1 MKHILFFALISLV
14 LSSCIKNNPDPS
26 WLEVNEWT
34 LIENPNYAYF
44 QGELTHNF
52 TDAWVFVD
60 DKVIGV
66 FEVPFKIPIL
76 KDGNVNIKIYPAIRN
91 NGISATKKIYPFV
104 EVYEINADLVKNE
117 VLTLN
122 PITQY
127 ISSTHFWIE
136 DFEDPGL
143 DITDDINSATNIQT
157 GNDPLILKWGNA
169 YGEVNLTTTDST
181 WVAYT
186 TNQLGNMVLPKGQ
199 EVYLEIDYYNT
210 NSLVTGVLAI
220 SPTSVKNNQNI
231 MLNAQNPSSVKWKKI
246 YIDLKEIISNS
257 AGANQFSQSFQANLD
272 KGDTEGLII
281 LDNVKIV
288 HF

>member
-1 MKHILFFALISLV
+1 MKHLFFLAIFSYI
-14 LSSCIKNNPDPS
+14 LSSCIKNNPDPA

-52 TDAWVFVD
+52 TDAWVFVN

-76 KDGNVNIKIYPAIRN
+76 MDGNVNIKVYPAIRN

-104 EVYEINADLVKNE
+104 EAYEINANLVKNE

-122 PITQY
+122 PVTQY

-136 DFEDPGL
+136 DFEDAGF
-143 DITDDINSATNIQT
+143 DIQDDANSTASLHTA
-157 GNDPLILKWGNA
+157 NDPTILKWGNA
-169 YGEVNLTTTDST
+169 YGEVNLNTSDST

-186 TNQLGNMVLPKGQ
+186 INDLGNMNLPKGQ
-199 EVYLEIDYYNT
+199 DVYLEIDYYNT
-210 NSLVTGVLAI
+210 NALITGVLAI

-231 MLNAQNPSSVKWKKI
+231 MLNAQDPSAVKWKKI

-272 KGDTEGLII
+272 KGDTEGFII